1 MKLAVVVGTRPEI
14 IKMSPIVHKLLLV
27 ESIDWRFIHTWQH
40 YSPEL
45 DQIFFEELDL
55 PLPDINLGAGSWTHA
70 KITARIMMRLEKYL
84 LEQFNPDILVVQGDT
99 DSVLAA
105 ALVAVKMGIRV
116 AHVEAGLRSYDFR
129 MPEEVNRRIVDH
141 ISSFLFAPTQHR
153 ADILTKE
160 GVDPSK
166 VYVTGNTIV
175 DAVVS
180 MSPKINLH
188 QQRVLEELGIQ
199 EGQYIFLTLHRKE
212 NVDNPGILKD
222 ILEQVDNVSKQAQ
235 KQIVFPIHPRTRKKI
250 KEFGYGDLIKDWKVI
265 SPVGF
270 LYSLI
275 LQKNS
280 HMIFTDSGGLQEEWC
295 SLGKKVLV
303 LRASTEREE
312 IIQNKCWAV
321 AFRDFEG
328 IKPAYKYLLSLDS
341 NFANPF
347 WDGKA
352 AQRILKILWVN

>member
-1 MKLAVVVGTRPEI
+1 MKLALVVGTRPEV

-27 ESIDWRFIHTWQH
+27 ESIDWRLIHTWQH
-40 YSPEL
+40 YSPQL
-45 DQIFFEELDL
+45 DQIFFEELNL
-55 PLPDINLGAGSWTHA
+55 PLPDINLGVGSWSHA

-84 LEQFNPDILVVQGDT
+84 LEQFKPDVLMVQGDT
-99 DSVLAA
+99 DSVLASS
-105 ALVAVKMGIRV
+105 LVAVKMGIKV

-129 MPEEVNRRIVDH
+129 MPEEVNRRVVDH

-153 ADILTKE
+153 ADILIQE
-160 GVDPSK
+160 GVEPSK
-166 VYVTGNTIV
+166 VHVTGNTIV
-175 DAVVS
+175 DAL
-180 MSPKINLH
+180 MWMLPKINLH
-188 QQRVLEELGIQ
+188 QQRVLEELGIEQ
-199 EGQYIFLTLHRKE
+199 DNYIFLTLHRKE
-212 NVDNPGILKD
+212 NVDDPKTFRD
-222 ILEQVDNVSKQAQ
+222 ILQQVDEVSKWAQ

-250 KEFGYGDLIKDWKVI
+250 KEFGYGNLIRDWKVI

-295 SLGKKVLV
+295 TLGKKILV

-312 IIQNKCWAV
+312 IVQNKCWAV
-321 AFRDFEG
+321 AFRDFDG
-328 IKPAYKYLLSLDS
+328 VKQAYEYLLGLNS
-341 NFANPF
+341 NFTNPF